1 MVYYLTLISEKIVL
15 NTSKAIELINITS
28 RIQEIVEKSG
38 VTNALVNISTKHTTS
53 AVVINEDEKGL
64 KRDVV
69 SLLDKFVPNDS
80 YEHDLIDNNA
90 RSHLMSLLL
99 SSNQTLSVV
108 GGRINLGTWQS
119 IFFLELDG
127 PRGNRIVDVSILY

>member
-1 MVYYLTLISEKIVL
+1 MTFISQKIVL
-15 NTSKAIELINITS
+15 NTSKAIEIINITN
-28 RIQEIVEKSG
+28 RIQEIIEKSG
-38 VTNALVNISTKHTTS
+38 VDDALVNISTRHTTS
-53 AVVINEDEKGL
+53 AILINEDEKGL
-64 KRDVV
+64 KKDFV
-69 SLLDKFVPNDS
+69 SLLEKIIPNDS

-99 SSNQTLSVV
+99 SSNQTLPVV

-127 PRGNRIVDVSILY
+127 PRGNRIVNVSILY

>member
-1 MVYYLTLISEKIVL
+1 MTFISEKIVL
-15 NTSKAIELINITS
+15 NTSKAIEIINITN
-28 RIQEIVEKSG
+28 RIQEIIEKSG
-38 VTNALVNISTKHTTS
+38 VDDALVNISTRHTTS
-53 AVVINEDEKGL
+53 AILINEDEKGL
-64 KRDVV
+64 KKDLV
-69 SLLDKFVPNDS
+69 SLLDKIVPNDS

-99 SSNQTLSVV
+99 SSNQTLPVV

-127 PRGNRIVDVSILY
+127 PRSNRIVNVSILY

>member
-1 MVYYLTLISEKIVL
+1 MTFISEKIVL
-15 NTSKAIELINITS
+15 NTSKAIEIINITN

-38 VTNALVNISTKHTTS
+38 VDDALVNISTRHTTS
-53 AVVINEDEKGL
+53 AILINEDEKGL
-64 KRDVV
+64 KKDFV
-69 SLLDKFVPNDS
+69 SLLEKIVPNDS

-99 SSNQTLSVV
+99 SSNQTLPVV

-127 PRGNRIVDVSILY
+127 PRGNRIVNVSILY

>member
-1 MVYYLTLISEKIVL
+1 MTFISDKIVL
-15 NTSKAIELINITS
+15 NTSKSIELINITDKV
-28 RIQEIVEKSG
+28 QEIIEKSG
-38 VTNALVNISTKHTTS
+38 VDDALVNISTKHTTS

-64 KRDVV
+64 KNDVV
-69 SLLDKFVPNDS
+69 SLLEKIIPNDS

-127 PRGNRIVDVSILY
+127 PRSNRIVNVSILH

>member
-1 MVYYLTLISEKIVL
+1 MYYLTLISEKIVL

-69 SLLDKFVPNDS
+69 SLLDKLVPNDS

-127 PRGNRIVDVSILY
+127 PRSNRIVDVSILY

>member
-1 MVYYLTLISEKIVL
+1 MYYLTFISDKIVL
-15 NTSKAIELINITS
+15 NTSKSIELINITDKV
-28 RIQEIVEKSG
+28 QEIVEKSG
-38 VTNALVNISTKHTTS
+38 VDDALVNISTKHTTS

-64 KRDVV
+64 KNDVV
-69 SLLDKFVPNDS
+69 SLLDKIIPNDS

-99 SSNQTLSVV
+99 SSNQTLPVV

-127 PRGNRIVDVSILY
+127 PRSNRIVNVSILH

>member
-1 MVYYLTLISEKIVL
+1 MYYLTFISDKIVL
-15 NTSKAIELINITS
+15 NTSKSIELINITDKV
-28 RIQEIVEKSG
+28 QEIVEKSG
-38 VTNALVNISTKHTTS
+38 VDDALVNISTKHTTS

-64 KRDVV
+64 KNDVV
-69 SLLDKFVPNDS
+69 SLLEKIIPNDS

-99 SSNQTLSVV
+99 SSNQTLPIV

-127 PRGNRIVDVSILY
+127 PRSNRIVNVSILH

>member
-1 MVYYLTLISEKIVL
+1 MYYLTFISDKIVL
-15 NTSKAIELINITS
+15 NTSKSIELINITDKV
-28 RIQEIVEKSG
+28 QEIVEKSG
-38 VTNALVNISTKHTTS
+38 VDDALVNISTKHTTS

-64 KRDVV
+64 KNDVV
-69 SLLDKFVPNDS
+69 SLLEKIIPNDS

-99 SSNQTLSVV
+99 SSNQTLPVV

-127 PRGNRIVDVSILY
+127 PRSNRIVNVSILH

>member
-1 MVYYLTLISEKIVL
+1 MTFISEKIVL
-15 NTSKAIELINITS
+15 NTSKAIEIINITN
-28 RIQEIVEKSG
+28 RIQEIIEKSG
-38 VTNALVNISTKHTTS
+38 VDDALVNISTRHTTS
-53 AVVINEDEKGL
+53 AILINEDEKGL
-64 KRDVV
+64 KKDLV
-69 SLLDKFVPNDS
+69 SLLDKIVPNDS

-99 SSNQTLSVV
+99 SSNQTLPVV

-127 PRGNRIVDVSILY
+127 PRGNRIVNVSILY

>member
-1 MVYYLTLISEKIVL
+1 MVYYLTFISDKIVL
-15 NTSKAIELINITS
+15 NTSKSIELINITDKV
-28 RIQEIVEKSG
+28 QEIVEKSG
-38 VTNALVNISTKHTTS
+38 VDDALVNISTKHTTS

-64 KRDVV
+64 KNDVV
-69 SLLDKFVPNDS
+69 SLLDKIIPNDS

-99 SSNQTLSVV
+99 SSNQTLPVV

-127 PRGNRIVDVSILY
+127 PRSNRIVNVSILH

>member
-1 MVYYLTLISEKIVL
+1 MLLTFISQKIVL
-15 NTSKAIELINITS
+15 NTSKAIEIINITN

-38 VTNALVNISTKHTTS
+38 VDDALVNISTRHTTS
-53 AVVINEDEKGL
+53 AILINEDEKGL
-64 KRDVV
+64 KKDFV
-69 SLLDKFVPNDS
+69 SLLEKIIPNDS

-99 SSNQTLSVV
+99 SSNQTLPVV

-127 PRGNRIVDVSILY
+127 PRGNRIVNVSILY